1 MKKNDLEMASL
12 LAKKVNNKSGRA
24 YFVGGFVRDKFL
36 YKNENDKELDIDI
49 EVHNITERDLIN
61 ILEEIGPYSKI
72 GRFFPVY
79 KLLGYNIDIALP
91 RSEKKIGDKH
101 QDFSVNIDPNMGI
114 YEACERRD
122 FTINAI
128 MQDILTGEFIDPF
141 NGISDIENKTIRH
154 VNADKYGEDPLRV
167 LRAAMFAARFSFG
180 IDIETIDLSKK
191 IDLSNLSKERVFS
204 ELEKALLMSKRPS
217 IFFERLGEMNHLNY
231 WFPEIEK
238 LKSVQQS
245 KEHHLEG
252 DVYRHTMMVLDEA
265 ANLKEKSDIPLFF
278 LLASLCHDFGKIV
291 STEIIDGK
299 VHAYKHEIKGLPL
312 TKHFI
317 KRLTTNKKILK
328 YVLNMAELH
337 MKPNIMAKDK
347 SKIKSTNKMFYESI
361 SPNDLILLAIADN
374 KASLSIYEK
383 EDPSNFL
390 YERYEI
396 FRKYMEKD
404 YVKGKDLIDLGI
416 EEGEIFNDL
425 LDLSLKHRLAGVDKK
440 ESLKQILGYYK
451 SISKK
456 YEEKNLWNGR
466 VGENPTM

>member
-1 MKKNDLEMASL
+1 MEISNLDMAKL
-12 LAKKVNNKSGRA
+12 LAEKVNTKSGRA
-24 YFVGGFVRDKFL
+24 YFVGGYVRDKFL
-36 YKNENDKELDIDI
+36 QDNKYDSNADIDI
-49 EVHNITERDLIN
+49 EVHCIEESDLVD
-61 ILEEIGPYSKI
+61 ILESIGPYSKI

-79 KLLGYNIDIALP
+79 KFLGYNIDIALP
-91 RSEKKIGDKH
+91 RSEKKTGDKH
-101 QDFSVNIDPNMGI
+101 QDFSVNIDPYMGT
-114 YEACERRD
+114 YKACERRD

-128 MQDILTGEFIDPF
+128 MEDILTGEFIDPF
-141 NGISDIENKTIRH
+141 NGISDIKNKIIRH
-154 VNADKYGEDPLRV
+154 INTDKFGEDPLRV
-167 LRAAMFAARFSFG
+167 LRAAMFAARFSFD
-180 IDIETIDLSKK
+180 IDIETINLSKE
-191 IDLSNLSKERVFS
+191 IDLSNLSKERVFV

-217 IFFERLGEMNHLNY
+217 IFFERLGEMNHVNY

-238 LKSVQQS
+238 LKGVEQS
-245 KEHHLEG
+245 EEHHLEG

-265 ANLKEKSDIPLFF
+265 ANLKEKSDFPLSF

-291 STEIIDGK
+291 ATETINRK

-312 TKHFI
+312 VKDFV
-317 KRLTTNKKILK
+317 KRLTKNKKILK
-328 YVLNMAELH
+328 YVLNMTELH

-396 FRKYMEKD
+396 FKTYMEKD
-404 YVKGKDLIDLGI
+404 YVKGKDLINLGI
-416 EEGEIFNDL
+416 KEGQVFNEL
-425 LDLSLKHRLAGVDKK
+425 LSLSLKHRLAGIEKK

-466 VGENPTM
+466 VGENPTT